1 MKFLVCFD
9 NNEHSEHIVK
19 EAQKH
24 AKIWN
29 AELEIARV
37 LMRETPYEHSKLLE
51 IEAQLETDT
60 RKLFEDVDIPYQV
73 KLVVDNVQIGEVI
86 TDMAKREKVDLIFLG
101 LKKLSKVGKFLF
113 GSNAQYIILRAPC
126 PVVSVTRLAIDKA

>member
-1 MKFLVCFD
+1 
-9 NNEHSEHIVK
+9 
-19 EAQKH
+19 
-24 AKIWN
+24 
-29 AELEIARV
+29 
-37 LMRETPYEHSKLLE
+37 
-51 IEAQLETDT
+51 
-60 RKLFEDVDIPYQV
+60 
-73 KLVVDNVQIGEVI
+73 VVDNVQIGEVI